1 MAGDKKIVA
10 LQESLSGETEKFRA
24 LQKDLNKCLASAQ
37 QLEAQLKEN
46 EVVKEELGLVK
57 DDSKIYKM
65 IGPVLVKQVNLGCHG
80 SVKVPVP
87 SVLSYTSPIDV
98 LLCPSS
104 LQDLTEARANVDK
117 RLQYIEGEVKRNDA
131 LLNDLKKKQVA
142 QKDVID
148 WVQKQLMELSQKQA
162 QPTAWSIRPCIW
174 HLRNYHCLY

>member
-24 LQKDLNKCLASAQ
+24 LQKELNKCLASAQ

-65 IGPVLVKQVNLGCHG
+65 IGPVLVKQ
-80 SVKVPVP
+80 
-87 SVLSYTSPIDV
+87 
-98 LLCPSS
+98 
-104 LQDLTEARANVDK
+104 DLTEARSNVDK
-117 RLQYIEGEVKRNDA
+117 RLQYIEGEVKRNDM
-131 LLNDLKKKQVA
+131 LLSDLKKKQVA

-148 WVQKQLMELSQKQA
+148 GVQKQLMELSQKQGP
-162 QPTAWSIRPCIW
+162 QPTA
-174 HLRNYHCLY
+174 